1 MIFPLSSY
9 LVFLCDIFNLIRL
22 EFIWSAFGNYSW
34 IWPMGYCLCPIICF
48 VCSRGL
54 PRQVQWSPLL
64 WRHVFLRG
72 SMYDGLRY
80 AQREH
85 FSLWLIARQQH
96 PLSILSYVK
105 GQLSE
110 ELLNVLCLS
119 ACFFLYFLLRYTR
132 QKAYSIG
139 WSNSSRINL

>member
-1 MIFPLSSY
+1 
-9 LVFLCDIFNLIRL
+9 
-22 EFIWSAFGNYSW
+22 
-34 IWPMGYCLCPIICF
+34 
-48 VCSRGL
+48 
-54 PRQVQWSPLL
+54 
-64 WRHVFLRG
+64 
-72 SMYDGLRY
+72 MYDGLRY
-80 AQREH
+80 PQREH